1 MVINTLL
8 TSPLTQEQIRALE
21 KREQLWDSAHVIA
34 LDIWLEGFKAG
45 DISFERM
52 SKEVHKALT
61 KIDLPVRQKQLILG
75 ILIDEALSSP
85 EPKRIRGGGKKY
97 PTSLKKISAS
107 LVDLISNKEGLA
119 KSRYSPDE
127 SAYEKASQ
135 VLNDCGFEVS
145 PNTLINWYS
154 EFHD

>member
-1 MVINTLL
+1 MVLNTLL
-8 TSPLTQEQIRALE
+8 TSPLTPEQIKALE

-52 SKEVHKALT
+52 SKEVHKALS
-61 KIDLPVRQKQLILG
+61 KIDLPERHKQLILG
-75 ILIDEALSSP
+75 ILINEALSLP
-85 EPKRIRGGGKKY
+85 EPKRTRGSGKAY

-119 KSRYSPDE
+119 KSRYSPEE

-145 PNTLINWYS
+145 PNTLVNWYS
-154 EFHD
+154 DFRN

>member
-1 MVINTLL
+1 MVLNTLL
-8 TSPLTQEQIRALE
+8 TSPLTPEQIKALE

-34 LDIWLEGFKAG
+34 LDIWLESFKAG

-61 KIDLPVRQKQLILG
+61 KIDLPERHKQLILG
-75 ILIDEALSSP
+75 ILINEALSLP
-85 EPKRIRGGGKKY
+85 EPKRTRGSGKGY

-119 KSRYSPDE
+119 KSRYSPEE

-145 PNTLINWYS
+145 PNTLVNWYS
-154 EFHD
+154 DFRN